1 MATLGTRAGG
11 DDCQE
16 SNAAG
21 LGFQDVSRSSL
32 FGRGGDCS
40 AWVSL
45 DCAISTS
52 DDSLGPHGDR
62 LHICLIHTSH
72 ENRTSFGYIQPSS
85 PRIQFPALSQ
95 LSSNCFFFR
104 SFWLSAIQKKVTSQ
118 YRPLPSAFLAT
129 MDKRTVG
136 CLGGGQ
142 LGRMMVYAAHRLGVR
157 MCVLDPLGEHS
168 PAGQVSELSVKG
180 GWAKNNGWAR
190 PVLWRI
196 TMHKGMQYIYIHMI
210 VYVYVYNVQRFKN
223 STLRYRD
230 IST

>member
-1 MATLGTRAGG
+1 MFNSHFTRK
-11 DDCQE
+11 
-16 SNAAG
+16 
-21 LGFQDVSRSSL
+21 
-32 FGRGGDCS
+32 
-40 AWVSL
+40 
-45 DCAISTS
+45 
-52 DDSLGPHGDR
+52 
-62 LHICLIHTSH
+62 SH
-72 ENRTSFGYIQPSS
+72 ELRLYSTLKSSYTISSFVSAV
-85 PRIQFPALSQ
+85 FEL
-95 LSSNCFFFR
+95 FFFR

-196 TMHKGMQYIYIHMI
+196 TMHKGMQYIYIYTHDCI
-210 VYVYVYNVQRFKN
+210 CICV
-223 STLRYRD
+223 
-230 IST
+230 

>member
-32 FGRGGDCS
+32 SGRIICS
-40 AWVSL
+40 WGVIVL
-45 DCAISTS
+45 
-52 DDSLGPHGDR
+52 LGYPLIAPFPLVTIPRATCMDR

-95 LSSNCFFFR
+95 LSSNCFFLQFL
-104 SFWLSAIQKKVTSQ
+104 LSAIQKKVTSQ

-157 MCVLDPLGEHS
+157 MCILDPLGEHS

-196 TMHKGMQYIYIHMI
+196 TMHKGMQYIYIYI
-210 VYVYVYNVQRFKN
+210 Y
-223 STLRYRD
+223 T
-230 IST
+230 